1 MTIKLPKTLLW
12 ILVLLE
18 SSELFTVAVH
28 HQVQDSNC
36 DSFTLGSCS
45 HDDDLVWENDKV
57 IWRRGNMI
65 VTLKFKTFF

>member
-1 MTIKLPKTLLW
+1 MAFQLPKTLLW
-12 ILVLLE
+12 ILIWTE
-18 SSELFTVAVH
+18 SAELFTVAV

-57 IWRRGNMI
+57 
-65 VTLKFKTFF
+65 F

>member
-18 SSELFTVAVH
+18 SAELFTVAVH
-28 HQVQDSNC
+28 HQVQDSSNC

-57 IWRRGNMI
+57 NWMRRGCDFQI
-65 VTLKFKTFF
+65 